1 MNESISK
8 WICEIF
14 LLLSGFVYVYTI
26 EKRVTKK
33 WILFLLTAAYVAVSA
48 GANYVIH
55 PNSQWGEPA
64 VRIGGFLFLAVFLH
78 AGRVL
83 SWRASFYYAIW
94 AFLTWQL
101 LYQLCIIIW
110 YTGKEF
116 WSEQTLLFCA
126 VEILIFNIGLA
137 VGAVTIG
144 RTMPEHGHKKIGV
157 RQFSL
162 AGVTLIIFQLLV
174 LTPRNMQTHIEN
186 RQWTAVYLT
195 QILLGVVLYL
205 ENELFK
211 KSEMRQ
217 ELELMDILW
226 KKNEEQYQLSK
237 ENIAV
242 INQKVH
248 DLKHQIRAIRNASKE
263 ELDRYLEEV
272 EESVQIYE
280 SIIQTGN
287 EVLDTILTEKSLY
300 CQAHGIQVSCVADGS
315 QMKFMNT
322 VDLYAILGN
331 AIDNAIEEVEQFQ
344 EKEKRQIDVLIYR
357 QQQFLV
363 MNIINPM
370 KGRLQYEEGLPITTK
385 TDKRMHGFGLRSIR
399 YMLKKYDGFLNVT
412 EEDGL
417 FTLMMLIPVPAAESK
432 KSSRRSST

>member
-1 MNESISK
+1 MIDLASK
-8 WICEIF
+8 WICESF

-26 EKRVTKK
+26 EKRVEKK
-33 WILFLLTAAYVAVSA
+33 QVLFLLTVVYFVFFA
-48 GANYVIH
+48 GVNHLSDPNIMGEELVI
-55 PNSQWGEPA
+55 
-64 VRIGGFLFLAVFLH
+64 RLGGFLFLAIFLH

-101 LYQLCIIIW
+101 LYQLCLISWHMGIDFW
-110 YTGKEF
+110 TGRMELF
-116 WSEQTLLFCA
+116 GIFELLVFG
-126 VEILIFNIGLA
+126 IGLA

-144 RTMPEHGHKKIGV
+144 RTMPEQGHKKIGV
-157 RQFSL
+157 RQLSL
-162 AGVTLIIFQLLV
+162 AGVTLVIFQLLV
-174 LTPRNMQTHIEN
+174 LTPKKMPVYMEN
-186 RQWTAVYLT
+186 HQWTAVYLT

-211 KSEMRQ
+211 KSEIRQ

-226 KKNEEQYQLSK
+226 KKNKEQYQLAK

-248 DLKHQIRAIRNASKE
+248 DLKHQIRAIRNASRE
-263 ELDRYLEEV
+263 DIDHYLKEV

-300 CQAHGIQVSCVADGS
+300 CQARGIQVSCVADGS
-315 QMKFMNT
+315 QMKFLNT

-357 QQQFLV
+357 QQQFLAI
-363 MNIINPM
+363 NIINPM
-370 KGRLQYEEGLPITTK
+370 KTEQLQYEEGLPVTTK
-385 TDKRMHGFGLRSIR
+385 TDKRMHGFGLRSMKYI
-399 YMLKKYDGFLNVT
+399 LKKYDGFLNVA

-417 FTLMMLIPVPAAESK
+417 FTLMMLIPVPESEEK
-432 KSSRRSST
+432 KNCSV